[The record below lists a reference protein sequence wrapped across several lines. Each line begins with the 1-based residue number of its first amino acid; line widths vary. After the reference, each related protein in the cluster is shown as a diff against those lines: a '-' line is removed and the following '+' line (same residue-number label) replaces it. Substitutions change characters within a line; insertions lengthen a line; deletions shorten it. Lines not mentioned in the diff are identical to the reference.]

1 VERQSTGIRC
11 PGSGVRDP
19 LSGVRCRVRKGLLR
33 ATATFPSVGLGADA
47 GDRRPGTEY
56 RLLLASSFL
65 VAAASVCAAEPLSGR
80 IEWKTRGGAQPS
92 QAVVYAEP
100 LDRPAP
106 ATPGKAT
113 FQQKNKTFLPHVV
126 AVPVGST
133 VVFPN
138 DDAIFHNVF
147 SLSPPQP
154 FDLGLYRAG
163 ASKQQVFAKPGVH
176 HVFCNIHPQMSAFLV
191 VAPTPFVTVAAQD
204 GTWRLEVPPGK
215 YRVTALSERAS
226 PVVVEV
232 TVSGAATAV
241 AGLVLDESA
250 FLAAPHTNKFGKPYP
265 KDAYRP

>member
-1 VERQSTGIRC
+1 MGNDLAGARFPVSV
-11 PGSGVRDP
+11 VRYVQGDTSHP
-19 LSGVRCRVRKGLLR
+19 SSRARNLSSLRGLEGGYR
-33 ATATFPSVGLGADA
+33 T
-47 GDRRPGTEY
+47 PGTGQ
-56 RLLLASSFL
+56 RVLLAACL
-65 VAAASVCAAEPLSGR
+65 IATVVSVCAADPLTGR
-80 IEWKTRGGAQPS
+80 VEWKARGGAQPA

-113 FQQKNKTFLPHVV
+113 FQQKNKTFQPHVV

-133 VVFPN
+133 VSFPN

-163 ASKQQVFAKPGVH
+163 ATKQQVFAKPGVH
-176 HVFCNIHPQMSAFLV
+176 HVFCNIHPQMAAFLV
-191 VAPTPFVTVAAQD
+191 VAPTPYVTVAGQD
-204 GTWRLEVPPGK
+204 GAWRLDVPPGK

-232 TVSGAATAV
+232 AVSGAATTV
-241 AGLVLDESA
+241 TGLVLDESA
-250 FLAAPHTNKFGKPYP
+250 FLATPHTNKFGKPYP
-265 KDAYRP
+265 KDAYKP

>member
-1 VERQSTGIRC
+1 VKEHDRQTADGRRQTADGRRQTAKDRQRLTAAGCRLPVAGFSRVGALALAVFAIA
-11 PGSGVRDP
+11 GVP
-19 LSGVRCRVRKGLLR
+19 
-33 ATATFPSVGLGADA
+33 A
-47 GDRRPGTEY
+47 
-56 RLLLASSFL
+56 
-65 VAAASVCAAEPLSGR
+65 AAEPLSGR

-113 FQQKNKTFLPHVV
+113 FQQKNKTFLPHVA
-126 AVPVGST
+126 AVPIGST
-133 VVFPN
+133 VIFPN

-163 ASKQQVFAKPGVH
+163 DSKQQVFAKPGVH

-191 VAPTPFVTVAAQD
+191 VAPTPFVTVAGQD

-226 PVVVEV
+226 PGVVEV

-241 AGLVLDESA
+241 EGLVLDESA

>member
-1 VERQSTGIRC
+1 MKEHDRQTAGGRRQTGKDRQRLTSAGC
-11 PGSGVRDP
+11 RLPAAGLSRVSALVLAVCAFAGVPASAADP
-19 LSGVRCRVRKGLLR
+19 LSGRV
-33 ATATFPSVGLGADA
+33 
-47 GDRRPGTEY
+47 
-56 RLLLASSFL
+56 
-65 VAAASVCAAEPLSGR
+65 
-80 IEWKTRGGAQPS
+80 EWKTRGGTQPS

-100 LDRPAP
+100 LDRTAP

-113 FQQKNKTFLPHVV
+113 FQQKNKTFLPHVA

-133 VVFPN
+133 VIFPN

-204 GTWRLEVPPGK
+204 GTWRLEVPPGR

-241 AGLVLDESA
+241 EGLVLDESA

>member
-1 VERQSTGIRC
+1 VDERNRQTADGRRQTRKDRQTAVGSRQTGMDR
-11 PGSGVRDP
+11 PWPTVAG
-19 LSGVRCRVRKGLLR
+19 CRL
-33 ATATFPSVGLGADA
+33 PSAGFSRVGA
-47 GDRRPGTEY
+47 
-56 RLLLASSFL
+56 LAL
-65 VAAASVCAAEPLSGR
+65 AVCAFACVPAAAEPLSGR
-80 IEWKTRGGAQPS
+80 IEWKTRGGTQPS

-191 VAPTPFVTVAAQD
+191 VAPTPFVTVAGQD

-232 TVSGAATAV
+232 TVSGAASAV
-241 AGLVLDESA
+241 EGLVLDESA